1 MTCRSCHQNKLPKV
15 IKYDYFIMLLGR
27 IILKNKRTPICYDKM
42 THLTISCVTM
52 KELLDKFH
60 ETIELSDVLCEYCSS
75 INSKIS
81 NSRFEKYQSVLSP
94 SLQLRIFLQISKCN
108 GERDDNW

>member
-1 MTCRSCHQNKLPKV
+1 MTCRSCHQNKLPKL

-52 KELLDKFH
+52 KELLDKFY
-60 ETIELSDVLCEYCSS
+60 ETIELSDVLYENCSS

-81 NSRFEKYQSVLSP
+81 NYRFEKYQSVLSP